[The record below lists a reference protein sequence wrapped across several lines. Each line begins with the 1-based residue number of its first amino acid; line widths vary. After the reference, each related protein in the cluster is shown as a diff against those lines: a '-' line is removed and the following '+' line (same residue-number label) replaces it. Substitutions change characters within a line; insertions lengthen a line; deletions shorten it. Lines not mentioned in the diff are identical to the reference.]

1 MLVSGEGSKT
11 SEVMQRKGAVPI
23 CGVLARRGV
32 RNVQL
37 WNRHALISAVTYCYG
52 QAPYIAVGYCYGDIW
67 FVTWRK
73 IRIRIS
79 LPCAELVS
87 FDHTVME

>member
-52 QAPYIAVGYCYGDIW
+52 QAPYIAVGYCYGYIW
-67 FVTWRK
+67 FGNVEENSDK
-73 IRIRIS
+73 DISAMCRIS
-79 LPCAELVS
+79 K
-87 FDHTVME
+87 F